1 MFKTSL
7 SICCFLGV
15 WGGLKVVEV
24 NTIKSA
30 NQWWIIAEQ
39 TNHLRCTG
47 GLIITLNCI
56 VRNPQKRVIGPVRPW
71 GGTRGA
77 ISEQR
82 AAAAWL
88 AMAFKS
94 GSQWRL
100 LWAGRGL
107 ADRKKSS
114 VHYATEWDGVM
125 CDIEKAFYHHVLSSV
140 RRVWALDI
148 KWRVE
153 SESQTEVRCSKKW
166 ASAEEMV
173 CREGRRHQEVVTL
186 YVVSVSYQQ
195 RDWVQKCSTCEGPQ
209 APRGRGGGALW
220 EEAPCRC
227 VFPCLHHSES

>member
-1 MFKTSL
+1 
-7 SICCFLGV
+7 
-15 WGGLKVVEV
+15 
-24 NTIKSA
+24 
-30 NQWWIIAEQ
+30 
-39 TNHLRCTG
+39 
-47 GLIITLNCI
+47 
-56 VRNPQKRVIGPVRPW
+56 
-71 GGTRGA
+71 
-77 ISEQR
+77 
-82 AAAAWL
+82 
-88 AMAFKS
+88 MAFKS

-153 SESQTEVRCSKKW
+153 SESQTDLRCSKKW

-173 CREGRRHQEVVTL
+173 CREGLRHPEVVTL
-186 YVVSVSYQQ
+186 YIVSVSYQQ

-227 VFPCLHHSES
+227 VFPLSVSQWELGWESLGADRLIVDLQLMRDTNISEFIHDVFMVMTDFPLLCKHKSGKTVKTTTCLSFDATMFILRWS